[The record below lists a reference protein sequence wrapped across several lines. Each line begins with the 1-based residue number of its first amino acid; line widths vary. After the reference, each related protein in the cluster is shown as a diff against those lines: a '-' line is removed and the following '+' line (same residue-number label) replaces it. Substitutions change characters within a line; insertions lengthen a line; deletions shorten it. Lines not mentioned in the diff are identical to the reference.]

1 MAQLQLVRQNQAG
14 NAHIDGA
21 TPSYLPT
28 SINQPNQNMPHR
40 SEFSQ
45 DRRQLRHLCPKKDN
59 SDVFPGGFA
68 SCLGITLMSFLV
80 VLPPV
85 LGQLW
90 CLSWWFCLLPWDNSD
105 RCSIFW
111 LGWLMD
117 VGRYE
122 GVAPSMW
129 HSQPDFGEWVG
140 VASSMS
146 LKMTYFLQSS
156 TLWQFATLLGPGKRA
171 PPSPP
176 KKNFFLSLPKET
188 WHLVG
193 SVFRGEPKWKIGTAL
208 VSPHVFSQHQAAFLG
223 IDGATPTHSPK
234 SGWECPHRW
243 RNSLIS
249 PDIHQ
254 PT

>member
-1 MAQLQLVRQNQAG
+1 MWVPNMAVQQAEG
-14 NAHIDGA
+14 GWQCFCPHHQALA
-21 TPSYLPT
+21 WLAPSMWFGIVWKQARFWGRI
-28 SINQPNQNMPHR
+28 SVSGKKMRHR
-40 SEFSQ
+40 
-45 DRRQLRHLCPKKDN
+45 C
-59 SDVFPGGFA
+59 G
-68 SCLGITLMSFLV
+68 
-80 VLPPV
+80 
-85 LGQLW
+85 
-90 CLSWWFCLLPWDNSD
+90 
-105 RCSIFW
+105 IFW

-129 HSQPDFGEWVG
+129 AFAAWFWRMSGSCVIYVPKNDF
-140 VASSMS
+140 
-146 LKMTYFLQSS
+146 FLQSS
-156 TLWQFATLLGPGKRA
+156 ALWQFATLLGPGKRT

-176 KKNFFLSLPKET
+176 KKSFFLSFPKET

-208 VSPHVFSQHQAAFLG
+208 VSPIFSLNIKLPFWD

-234 SGWECPHRW
+234 SGCKCPHTW
-243 RNSLIS
+243 RNSLIP